1 MSTLS
6 SEACMQAQGTEGGP
20 DSGASGLKEELTS
33 DAKQLGNSAQRRVEE
48 EAEKRKG
55 GIASQAK
62 SVGSALD
69 RAASELDRE
78 DSPDWVR
85 SLVRQTAGTVQ
96 NLADKLDNK
105 SAGELTEEIRRFG
118 RQQPAKI
125 GRAHDA
131 AGFATTRLLR
141 AGKAASAKEGWQEHG
156 ERE

>member
-105 SAGELTEEIRRFG
+105 SAGELTEDIRRFG
-118 RQQPAKI
+118 RQQPAMFLAEI
-125 GRAHDA
+125 GRESCRD
-131 AGFATTRLLR
+131 RVCNYV
-141 AGKAASAKEGWQEHG
+141 
-156 ERE
+156 

>member
-96 NLADKLDNK
+96 NLR
-105 SAGELTEEIRRFG
+105 SEEHTSELQSLMRISY
-118 RQQPAKI
+118 AVC
-125 GRAHDA
+125 
-131 AGFATTRLLR
+131 
-141 AGKAASAKEGWQEHG
+141 
-156 ERE
+156 

>member
-85 SLVRQTAGTVQ
+85 SRSEEHTSELQSLMRISYAVFCLKKQTKKTQ
-96 NLADKLDNK
+96 
-105 SAGELTEEIRRFG
+105 
-118 RQQPAKI
+118 
-125 GRAHDA
+125 
-131 AGFATTRLLR
+131 
-141 AGKAASAKEGWQEHG
+141 
-156 ERE
+156 